1 MVSWIQV
8 VVASSNTGTK
18 EPLAKILREF
28 GLASLIAVSVSE
40 VRNILL
46 QRTVHVVFCDESL
59 PEGGFREVLGL
70 VKTTKPQVQVVVSSQ
85 LGELEEYLE
94 AMNLGAFDFIA
105 PPYRVADILSIID
118 SACQHYRLKIKAET
132 MAHNSSE
139 VWPWRQAHSYRA

>member
-1 MVSWIQV
+1 MSWIQV
-8 VVASSNTGTK
+8 VVASSNAGTK
-18 EPLAKILREF
+18 EPLAKILGEF
-28 GLASLIAVSVSE
+28 GLASLVASNVSE
-40 VRNILL
+40 FRNILL

-59 PEGGFREVLGL
+59 PGGGFREVLGL

-85 LGELEEYLE
+85 LGELKEYLE

-132 MAHNSSE
+132 MDHNLSE
-139 VWPWRQAHSYRA
+139 AWPPRQAHSLRA